1 MKNATT
7 KIAAVSQNFAAIQE
21 HLSCP
26 LCRQP
31 LKLQNNSFCCPQG
44 HCYDLS
50 AQNYLNLAPQKKQN
64 TSLYTTEL
72 FKARR
77 QIFEAGLYDPLTEK
91 ILTISQAALKTTSA
105 QQPMLLDAG
114 CGEGFFA
121 SKLYQQ
127 IDSLTVCAL
136 DLAKNAVQL
145 AAKGPVRT
153 GLCCLIADLANLPL
167 LDNTMDILLNLLS
180 PANYQEF
187 VRVLKPG
194 GLLIKIMPGPA
205 YLKEVRQALHIPAP
219 ERAERQALDLWQQH
233 ISPLQTQIHKLTY
246 QKPVTTE
253 QATAFVQ
260 MSPLSF
266 NHQPNAVRADFQEIT
281 IDLRIL
287 TAAVCK
293 KP

>member
-1 MKNATT
+1 MKHANT
-7 KIAAVSQNFAAIQE
+7 KIAAVHQNFAAVQG
-21 HLSCP
+21 LLRCP

-64 TSLYTTEL
+64 PNLYTTEL

-77 QIFEAGLYDPLTEK
+77 QIFEADLYEPLLEK
-91 ILTISQAALKTTSA
+91 LLTISQTALQTTGST
-105 QQPMLLDAG
+105 QPVLLDAG

-121 SKLYQQ
+121 SELHKK
-127 IDSLTVCAL
+127 INGLTVCAL
-136 DLAKNAVQL
+136 DLAKNAIQL

-153 GLCCLIADLANLPL
+153 GFYCLVGDLANLPL
-167 LDNTMDILLNLLS
+167 LDNTVDILLNLLS

-187 VRVLKPG
+187 TRVLKPG
-194 GLLIKIMPGPA
+194 GLLIKIIPGA
-205 YLKEVRQALHIPAP
+205 EYLKEVRQALQIKAP

-246 QKPVTTE
+246 QKPITAE
-253 QATAFVQ
+253 QAAAFIQ

-266 NHQPNAVRADFQEIT
+266 NHQPNSVQANFTEIT

-287 TAAVCK
+287 IATIYK
-293 KP
+293 